1 MRERHKMSSL
11 VHEFQA
17 RVLEAYS
24 WSLLLSRD
32 RDAVIFMKDKNQ
44 RVIMRGEHFLNV

>member
-1 MRERHKMSSL
+1 MSFL

-24 WSLLLSRD
+24 RSLLLSHD
-32 RDAVIFMKDKNQ
+32 RDAVIFMKDENH
-44 RVIMRGEHFLNV
+44 RVIMRGERFNV